1 MLIKILRE
9 YLFKYKK
16 WLILVLVFQTIQSIA
31 TLTLPTLNADI
42 IDNIVSKGPN
52 SYIWEVG
59 AVMLGVTF
67 IQVTFA
73 IAATFYG
80 ARSAMGFGRDVRR
93 DLFHT
98 VMGYSAREVGQFG
111 APSLITRITNDVT
124 QVQVF
129 ALMSL
134 TLFVTAPIMIIGG
147 LFFAIREDGPL
158 SLILVV
164 AIPVLL
170 LTVGQVALRMHPQ
183 FTKMQNRIDRVNQV
197 LREQISG
204 MRVVRAFVREPDEA
218 ARFGT
223 ANADLTETSLKTGR
237 MMAIMFPAVLL
248 TINLSSVAAVWFGA
262 DRINTGQMQVGSLV
276 AFLSYLIQILMAVMM
291 GTWVFM
297 MGPRASV
304 CAGRIEEVL
313 QTSTSVVA
321 PTEGIAQLP
330 GAASLEVRHA
340 EFAFP
345 GAEQPVLRDIN
356 FRVEAGETLAIIGST
371 GSGKTA
377 LLNVIARLFDVTAG
391 EVLIGGVD
399 VRELDKPLLERLIG
413 FVPQK
418 PFLFSGTIASN
429 VRFGNQD
436 ATDQEVWDALDV
448 AQARDFVTAKP
459 EQLDSPITQGGTNV
473 SGGQRQRLAIAR
485 ALAHKPAIF
494 LFDDSFSALDL
505 ATDARLRAALEPVT
519 ARCGHRDRRPARVH
533 HRAGRPDPRARGG
546 SHRRPRHAPRP
557 ARVVPHVPGDRR
569 VAVRGRRGRRMTT
582 NGAGGNG
589 STGNG
594 AAGNGAGPGD
604 NGRKKKTEDEIPVA
618 GQRVA
623 VNAGTRFGV
632 GMPVEK
638 SENFKSTVRRLLHR
652 LAPERMRI
660 AAVLLFAVV
669 SVTLTVIGPRIL
681 GHATN
686 IVIDGIQSPKGIDFG
701 ELHMVLLQVALIYLV
716 AGLLSYTM
724 SFILAGTVQRSMSK
738 LRSDVEDKLNR
749 LPLAY
754 VDSQPRG
761 DLLSR
766 VTNDI
771 DNVAQSLQQTLSM
784 MLTSTLTIIGVVIM
798 MISISPLLAIITL
811 ITVPISLVVMKL
823 ITARSKKKFIAQW
836 RYTGTLNAQV
846 EEAFTGHTLVRV
858 FGQQDEVQ
866 RTFDEQNEELYQSSF
881 GAQFI
886 SGTIQ
891 PAMMFLGNLN
901 FLCIAVIG
909 GLRVSAGQ
917 LSIGDIQAFIQYSRQ
932 FTQPLTQLASMANV
946 LQSGIASLERVFE
959 LLDVEEQSPDPSR
972 AAHRRRAPRS
982 HRVLRRV
989 LLVRPEPAAHQGPL
1003 ARRRARATPSP
1014 SSAPPAPGKTTLVN
1028 LVMRFYELDDGVISL
1043 DGMNVAEMRRH
1054 DLRANVGMVLQDTW
1068 LFEGTIRENIAFG
1081 NPEATDEEIVAAA
1094 KATHVD
1100 HFVRS
1105 LPDGY
1110 DTVVD
1115 DEGTSVSA
1123 GEKQLLTIA
1132 RAFLANP
1139 TILILD
1145 EATSS
1150 VDTRTEVL
1158 IQKAMAALRTN
1169 RTSFVIAHRLSTIR
1183 DADTILVM
1191 ENGAIVEQGNH
1202 RELLERDGAYARL
1215 YNSQFAGAAIEV
1227 E

>member
-1 MLIKILRE
+1 M
-9 YLFKYKK
+9 
-16 WLILVLVFQTIQSIA
+16 
-31 TLTLPTLNADI
+31 
-42 IDNIVSKGPN
+42 
-52 SYIWEVG
+52 
-59 AVMLGVTF
+59 
-67 IQVTFA
+67 
-73 IAATFYG
+73 
-80 ARSAMGFGRDVRR
+80 
-93 DLFHT
+93 
-98 VMGYSAREVGQFG
+98 
-111 APSLITRITNDVT
+111 
-124 QVQVF
+124 
-129 ALMSL
+129 
-134 TLFVTAPIMIIGG
+134 
-147 LFFAIREDGPL
+147 
-158 SLILVV
+158 
-164 AIPVLL
+164 
-170 LTVGQVALRMHPQ
+170 
-183 FTKMQNRIDRVNQV
+183 
-197 LREQISG
+197 
-204 MRVVRAFVREPDEA
+204 
-218 ARFGT
+218 
-223 ANADLTETSLKTGR
+223 TS
-237 MMAIMFPAVLL
+237 
-248 TINLSSVAAVWFGA
+248 
-262 DRINTGQMQVGSLV
+262 
-276 AFLSYLIQILMAVMM
+276 
-291 GTWVFM
+291 
-297 MGPRASV
+297 
-304 CAGRIEEVL
+304 
-313 QTSTSVVA
+313 
-321 PTEGIAQLP
+321 
-330 GAASLEVRHA
+330 
-340 EFAFP
+340 
-345 GAEQPVLRDIN
+345 
-356 FRVEAGETLAIIGST
+356 
-371 GSGKTA
+371 
-377 LLNVIARLFDVTAG
+377 
-391 EVLIGGVD
+391 
-399 VRELDKPLLERLIG
+399 
-413 FVPQK
+413 
-418 PFLFSGTIASN
+418 
-429 VRFGNQD
+429 
-436 ATDQEVWDALDV
+436 
-448 AQARDFVTAKP
+448 
-459 EQLDSPITQGGTNV
+459 
-473 SGGQRQRLAIAR
+473 
-485 ALAHKPAIF
+485 
-494 LFDDSFSALDL
+494 
-505 ATDARLRAALEPVT
+505 
-519 ARCGHRDRRPARVH
+519 
-533 HRAGRPDPRARGG
+533 
-546 SHRRPRHAPRP
+546 
-557 ARVVPHVPGDRR
+557 
-569 VAVRGRRGRRMTT
+569 
-582 NGAGGNG
+582 NG
-589 STGNG
+589 SNG
-594 AAGNGAGPGD
+594 THGNGAGPNGR
-604 NGRKKKTEDEIPVA
+604 GRKKKAEDEIPEA

-638 SENFKSTVRRLLHR
+638 SDNFKSTVRRLLHR
-652 LAPERMRI
+652 LAPERLRI
-660 AAVLLFAVV
+660 TAVLLFALV

-686 IVIDGIQSPKGIDFG
+686 IVIAGIQSPQGIDFG
-701 ELHMVLLQVALIYLV
+701 ELHRVLLQVLLIYV
-716 AGLLSYTM
+716 AAGLLSYTQ
-724 SFILAGTVQRSMSK
+724 SFILAGTVQRSMWR

-798 MISISPLLAIITL
+798 MISISPLLAVITL
-811 ITVPISLVVMKL
+811 ITVPISVFTMKL

-846 EEAFTGHTLVRV
+846 EEAFTGHALVRV

-866 RTFDEQNEELYQSSF
+866 RTFDEENEELYQSSF

-901 FLCIAVIG
+901 FLAIAVIG

-959 LLDVEEQSPDPSR
+959 LLDIDEQSPDPSEPLTDDEPEGR
-972 AAHRRRAPRS
+972 IEFSGVHFSYDPSRPLIEDLS
-982 HRVLRRV
+982 
-989 LLVRPEPAAHQGPL
+989 LVAEPGATVAIVGPTG
-1003 ARRRARATPSP
+1003 A
-1014 SSAPPAPGKTTLVN
+1014 GKTTLVN

-1081 NPEATDEEIVAAA
+1081 NPDATDDQIVEAA

-1105 LPDGY
+1105 LPEGY

-1227 E
+1227 D